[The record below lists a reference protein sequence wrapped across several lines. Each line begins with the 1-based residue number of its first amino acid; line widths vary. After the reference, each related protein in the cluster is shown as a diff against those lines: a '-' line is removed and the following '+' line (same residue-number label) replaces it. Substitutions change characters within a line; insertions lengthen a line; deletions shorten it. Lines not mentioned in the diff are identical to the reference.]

1 MSEPKFTPGPWHFL
15 EAHSHN
21 DEWSRDK
28 PLTICDEKRDD
39 DLANVFSADD
49 STVLTTREEAI
60 ANAHLIAAAPDL
72 YHALTK
78 AREFIRHLTP
88 REDHLGDMAKD
99 AAIAADAALAKAIGK
114 GGQ

>member
-1 MSEPKFTPGPWHFL
+1 MSEPKFTSGPWGLDGNINLWVMAGKLHV
-15 EAHSHN
+15 ATIPRAS
-21 DEWSRDK
+21 DGDWSQ
-28 PLTICDEKRDD
+28 
-39 DLANVFSADD
+39 
-49 STVLTTREEAI
+49 
-60 ANAHLIAAAPDL
+60 ANANLIAAAPDL

-78 AREFIRHLTP
+78 ARELIRHLTS